1 MGLGSN
7 QKRPQ
12 ALYSSPAARAGRS
25 ARGTSA
31 AQEKQKIKARLR
43 LLNLLLQTIDGEA
56 AHFAAH
62 RRDILSS
69 RRKLDRE
76 ASQTRRKKSRNS
88 K

>member
-12 ALYSSPAARAGRS
+12 AHYSSPAARVGRTALS
-25 ARGTSA
+25 PSA

-43 LLNLLLQTIDGEA
+43 LLNLLLQTIDGQAE
-56 AHFAAH
+56 HFAAH

-69 RRKLDRE
+69 RRKLDGDT
-76 ASQTRRKKSRNS
+76 SQTRRKKSRNF